1 MLIFVD
7 FNSFHRS
14 LAKGNDHPFVLRLIL
29 LTFSSWLFQSIL
41 YMDRT
46 EKAFKI
52 LLELILFI
60 LSLLVISYLL
70 NNTLLSIFLAFILV
84 HTLNWIFNGQIGV
97 LLKNLDIL
105 NTDKEKFFDYMDNV
119 KEKVINENSI
129 IAAAAFGSLSRKE
142 LKKTSD
148 LDIRIIR
155 KPGYINGIKA
165 CFFVLKERSKAFFN
179 KFPLDIYVLDNY
191 EMINIH
197 IKNEEPVILYDPDK
211 VLEKFL
217 RINQ

>member
-1 MLIFVD
+1 MGFT
-7 FNSFHRS
+7 NFHRN
-14 LAKGNDHPFVLRLIL
+14 LAKGTDHPFVVRLII

-46 EKAFKI
+46 EKSFKI
-52 LLELILFI
+52 LVELILFLPSFLI
-60 LSLLVISYLL
+60 LNYLFK
-70 NNTLLSIFLAFILV
+70 NILLSIFLAFIIA

-97 LLKNLDIL
+97 LLKNLNIL
-105 NTDKEKFFDYMDNV
+105 STDKEKFFDYMDNI
-119 KEKVINENSI
+119 KEEVVNEESI
-129 IAAAAFGSLSRKE
+129 MAAAAFGSLSRKE

-155 KPGYINGIKA
+155 KPGHINGLKS
-165 CFFVLKERSKAFFN
+165 CFFVLKERSKASFN
-179 KFPLDIYVLDNY
+179 KFPLDIYVLDTY

-197 IKNEEPVILYDPDK
+197 INIKDEEPVILYDPNK

-217 RINQ
+217 EE

>member
-1 MLIFVD
+1 MD
-7 FNSFHRS
+7 FNKFHRS
-14 LAKGNDHPFVLRLIL
+14 LAKGTDHPFVVRLIL
-29 LTFSSWLFQSIL
+29 LTFSSWLFQCIL

-46 EKAFKI
+46 EKIFKI
-52 LLELILFI
+52 LVEFILFAP
-60 LSLLVISYLL
+60 SFLVLNYLL
-70 NNTLLSIFLAFILV
+70 NNILLSIFLAFIIA

-119 KEKVINENSI
+119 KEEVVNEESI
-129 IAAAAFGSLSRKE
+129 MAAAAFGSLSRKE

-155 KPGYINGIKA
+155 KPGYISGFKA

-179 KFPLDIYVLDNY
+179 KFPLDIYVLDSY

-197 IKNEEPVILYDPDK
+197 INIKDEEPVILYDPDK
-211 VLEKFL
+211 ILEKFS
-217 RINQ
+217 

>member
-1 MLIFVD
+1 
-7 FNSFHRS
+7 
-14 LAKGNDHPFVLRLIL
+14 
-29 LTFSSWLFQSIL
+29 
-41 YMDRT
+41 MDRT